1 MLIRASAEQLSKY
14 AYIKQKG
21 IFFWGYTNKTILY
34 CWDFYPS
41 NFHIFSFFLLYRFF
55 HFLKFVFLFFFCCNT
70 RKWFIRWF
78 TVSETESSSPIPEST
93 TSDDKQSTATT
104 TTTAYQDKQKQHL
117 EKLTPIELLC
127 LLFEDQEKRVL
138 ELALEGFNGQLLQ
151 AIEHFVC
158 VRQLSRSRKTESRSN
173 FSMSSL
179 LSQSTTT
186 APFIPNSLSSTTN
199 SFMSPKSSAL
209 DLRQNSI
216 SETDTQQS
224 LSPANSSTD

>member
-1 MLIRASAEQLSKY
+1 MAAQVALKRKQAAEDALALGLRVVAGECTSLDLPQGPLWPFESVS
-14 AYIKQKG
+14 Q
-21 IFFWGYTNKTILY
+21 NQ
-34 CWDFYPS
+34 
-41 NFHIFSFFLLYRFF
+41 
-55 HFLKFVFLFFFCCNT
+55 
-70 RKWFIRWF
+70 
-78 TVSETESSSPIPEST
+78 VSETESSSPIPEST